1 MEASTENRLFTL
13 EEASSVLPRV
23 RSLASDL
30 RDKAQELVTLRAN
43 LDSFRERKQTG
54 DHAVDGEAQLVV
66 RTLGNANHVAEEMRV
81 LATALEALGCELK
94 DVHTGLLDFRSM
106 REDRVVYL
114 CWRLGEDEIRFWHE
128 LDTGFAGRQP
138 L

>member
-1 MEASTENRLFTL
+1 MEAPIENRLFTV

-23 RSLASDL
+23 RSLAADL

-43 LDSFRERKQTG
+43 LDAFRESKQTG

-66 RTLGNANHVAEEMRV
+66 RTLGDANRLAEEMRS
-81 LATALEALGCELK
+81 LATELEEIGCELK
-94 DVHTGLLDFRSM
+94 DVHTGLLDFRSL

-114 CWRLGEDEIRFWHE
+114 CWRLGEEEIRFWHE

>member
-1 MEASTENRLFTL
+1 MEAPIEYRLFTL
-13 EEASSVLPRV
+13 DEASSVLPRV
-23 RSLASDL
+23 RSLAADL

-43 LDSFRERKQTG
+43 LDAFRQSKQTG

-66 RTLGNANHVAEEMRV
+66 RTLGNANRVAEEMRS
-81 LATALEALGCELK
+81 LATELEEIGCELR
-94 DVHTGLLDFRSM
+94 DVHTGLLDFRSL

>member
-1 MEASTENRLFTL
+1 MEAPIEYRLFTL
-13 EEASSVLPRV
+13 DEASSVLPRV
-23 RSLASDL
+23 RSLAADL

-43 LDSFRERKQTG
+43 LDAFRQSKQTG

-66 RTLGNANHVAEEMRV
+66 RTLGNANRVAEEMRS
-81 LATALEALGCELK
+81 LATELEEIGCELK
-94 DVHTGLLDFRSM
+94 DVHTGLLDFRSL

>member
-1 MEASTENRLFTL
+1 MEAPIENRLFTL

-23 RSLASDL
+23 RSLAADL

-43 LDSFRERKQTG
+43 LDAFRQSKQTG

-66 RTLGNANHVAEEMRV
+66 RTLGNANRVAEEMRS
-81 LATALEALGCELK
+81 LATELEEIGCELK
-94 DVHTGLLDFRSM
+94 DVHTGLLDFRSL

-114 CWRLGEDEIRFWHE
+114 CWRLSEDEIRFWHE

>member
-1 MEASTENRLFTL
+1 MEAPIEYRLFTL
-13 EEASSVLPRV
+13 DEASSVLPRV
-23 RSLASDL
+23 RSLAADL

-43 LDSFRERKQTG
+43 LDAFRQSKQTG

-66 RTLGNANHVAEEMRV
+66 RTLGNANRVAEEMRS
-81 LATALEALGCELK
+81 LETELEEIGCELK
-94 DVHTGLLDFRSM
+94 DVHTGLLDFRSL

>member
-1 MEASTENRLFTL
+1 MEAPIENRLFTL
-13 EEASSVLPRV
+13 EEAGSVLPRV

-43 LDSFRERKQTG
+43 LDAFRESKQTG

-66 RTLGNANHVAEEMRV
+66 RTLGTTNRVAAEMRS
-81 LATALEALGCELK
+81 LATELEEIGCELK
-94 DVHTGLLDFRSM
+94 DVHTGLLDFRSL

>member
-1 MEASTENRLFTL
+1 M
-13 EEASSVLPRV
+13 
-23 RSLASDL
+23 RSLAT
-30 RDKAQELVTLRAN
+30 EL
-43 LDSFRERKQTG
+43 
-54 DHAVDGEAQLVV
+54 
-66 RTLGNANHVAEEMRV
+66 EEI
-81 LATALEALGCELK
+81 GCELK
-94 DVHTGLLDFRSM
+94 DVHTGLLDFRSL

>member
-1 MEASTENRLFTL
+1 MEAPIENRLFTL

-43 LDSFRERKQTG
+43 LNAFRESKQTG

-66 RTLGNANHVAEEMRV
+66 RTLGNANRVAEEMRS
-81 LATALEALGCELK
+81 LATELEEIGCELK
-94 DVHTGLLDFRSM
+94 DVHTGLLDFRSL